1 MLGVRGAIYMA
12 EVTTFGIQEAIQR
25 FEALGRSVK
34 TIENS
39 ALKKGAEVVRDA
51 LEVESPVSA
60 HPKPSSPKESWRT
73 GKHAKDEVLVG
84 KIKIGMGLNQL
95 VWGGRKMIILHTFI

>member
-1 MLGVRGAIYMA
+1 MA

-39 ALKKGAEVVRDA
+39 ALKKGAGVVRDA
-51 LEVESPVSA
+51 LEAESPVSA
-60 HPKPSSPKESWRT
+60 YPKPPSPKESWRT

-84 KIKIGMGLNQL
+84 KIKPEMESNQL
-95 VWGGRKMIILHTFI
+95 VWGGKKMIIPHTFI